1 MSERSSIRRLA
12 SVRGVEV
19 FGASFR
25 RFHYARHRHESF
37 AFGAIEAGAMR
48 FWHAGAVH
56 LALPGEI
63 IALNPGDVHDGRP
76 DASVGCQYRMLYVD
90 ASILGNQA
98 LAGPVLRDAQLAR
111 RISRFTR
118 RAPDLLEEESG
129 FAEILAALLG
139 RHGRPPLTVRTG
151 DERDSVARAKR
162 HMRERLGE
170 PLRLADIAAAVRLSP
185 FYFLRTFKRATGMPP
200 HAYLNQ
206 VRLERAREL
215 LRAGEPAAQ
224 VAVATGFADQSHLAR
239 RFKAAFGVTPGQYRA
254 AA

>member
-1 MSERSSIRRLA
+1 
-12 SVRGVEV
+12 
-19 FGASFR
+19 
-25 RFHYARHRHESF
+25 
-37 AFGAIEAGAMR
+37 MR
-48 FWHAGAVH
+48 FWHAGHVH

-76 DASVGCQYRMLYVD
+76 DATVGCQYRMLYVD
-90 ASILGNQA
+90 ASIIGKRA

-118 RAPDLLEEESG
+118 RAADLLEEESG
-129 FAEILAALLG
+129 FAEMLAELFG
-139 RHGRPPLTVRTG
+139 RHGRPPLELPTG
-151 DERDSVARAKR
+151 EERDCVARAKR
-162 HMRERLGE
+162 HMRDRLGE
-170 PLRLADIAAAVRLSP
+170 QLRLADIAAAARLSP

-224 VAVATGFADQSHLAR
+224 VAAATGFADQSHLAR
-239 RFKAAFGVTPGQYRA
+239 RFKAAFGITPGQYRA